1 MKRLLF
7 GLLAVCGILL
17 GTAALLPS
25 ARESEAVETMAEPA
39 AAAAPGPG
47 YVLGEY
53 QGRVA
58 VYGAGEP
65 DTPREVTAIRVH
77 YLPSA
82 DRNALKDGLYL
93 SHTACILA
101 MALGVAPI
109 PKPQKPADS
118 TAAS

>member
-25 ARESEAVETMAEPA
+25 ARESEAVETIAEPA

-82 DRNALKDGLYL
+82 DRNALKDGI
-93 SHTACILA
+93 SAVGDPALA
-101 MALGVAPI
+101 ALLEDLG
-109 PKPQKPADS
+109 S
-118 TAAS
+118 